1 MKKPLNEVV
10 LLIEDNDDHAELA
23 EFYIKNYDDAIT
35 VLRLPDGAAA
45 MDYLADVKQSKQ
57 AVPWLVILDLKLPKY
72 NGHEILNSI
81 KSNKALLSIPVIIFS
96 TSANQQDVEQAYAMH
111 ANSYL
116 VKPME
121 SDGYEGIVNKLLD
134 YWSIDQHY
142 LLTAGQN

>member
-35 VLRLPDGAAA
+35 VRRLSDGAAA
-45 MDYLADVKQSKQ
+45 MDYLADVIQSKQ

-81 KSNKALLSIPVIIFS
+81 KSNKGLVTIPVVIFS
-96 TSANQQDVEQAYAMH
+96 TSANQQDVAQAYAMH

-121 SDGYEGIVNKLLD
+121 SDGYEGIVNTLLD

-142 LLTAGQN
+142 LLKAGQN

>member
-1 MKKPLNEVV
+1 MKKLLNEVV

-23 EFYIKNYDDAIT
+23 EYYINNYDDAIT

-57 AVPWLVILDLKLPKY
+57 LVPWLVILDLKLPKY

-81 KSNKALLSIPVIIFS
+81 KSNKALATIPVVIFS

-121 SDGYEGIVNKLLD
+121 SDGYEGIVNTLLD
-134 YWSIDQHY
+134 YWRIDQHY

>member
-35 VLRLPDGAAA
+35 VRRLPDGAAA
-45 MDYLADVKQSKQ
+45 MDYLADVIQSKQ

-81 KSNKALLSIPVIIFS
+81 KSNKALVTIPVVIFS
-96 TSANQQDVEQAYAMH
+96 TSSNQQDVEQAYAMH

-121 SDGYEGIVNKLLD
+121 SDGYEGIVNTLLD

-142 LLTAGQN
+142 LLKAGQN